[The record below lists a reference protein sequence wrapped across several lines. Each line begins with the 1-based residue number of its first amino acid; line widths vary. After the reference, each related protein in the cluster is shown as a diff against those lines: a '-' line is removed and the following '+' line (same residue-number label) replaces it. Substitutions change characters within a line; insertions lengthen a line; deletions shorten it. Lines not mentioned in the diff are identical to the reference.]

1 MDITQ
6 ISLIAIV
13 ATILAITVKEQ
24 KPEFSMLISIVT
36 GLIIFAVLSS
46 YLHSILLILN
56 DISDGINLDLSFIG
70 IIFKIVSIAY
80 ISEFSSHVC
89 KDAEENAIAAK
100 VELAGKVLILFSSAP
115 IILSLLEMLSELV

>member
-6 ISLIAIV
+6 ISLLAII

-24 KPEFSMLISIVT
+24 KPEFSILISIVT
-36 GLIIFAVLSS
+36 GSIIFAVLSS
-46 YLHSILLILN
+46 YLHSIMVILS

-89 KDAEENAIAAK
+89 KDAGENAIAAK
-100 VELAGKVLILFSSAP
+100 VELAGKILILFSSAP
-115 IILSLLEMLSELV
+115 IILSLLEMLSELI

>member
-13 ATILAITVKEQ
+13 ATILAVTVKEQ
-24 KPEFSMLISIVT
+24 KPEFSILISIVT

-46 YLHSILLILN
+46 YLHSIILVLN
-56 DISDGINLDLSFIG
+56 DISNGINLDLSFIG

-89 KDAEENAIAAK
+89 KDAGENAIAAK